1 VPDPVSWMMIEQG
14 WSVVDADGED
24 VGRID
29 EVLGDED
36 ADIFN
41 GLQVLTGVLGTPQY
55 VPSERVGDIVEGR
68 VQLELKKDELG

>member
-1 VPDPVSWMMIEQG
+1 MPDPVSWMMIEQG

-29 EVLGDED
+29 EVLGDQD